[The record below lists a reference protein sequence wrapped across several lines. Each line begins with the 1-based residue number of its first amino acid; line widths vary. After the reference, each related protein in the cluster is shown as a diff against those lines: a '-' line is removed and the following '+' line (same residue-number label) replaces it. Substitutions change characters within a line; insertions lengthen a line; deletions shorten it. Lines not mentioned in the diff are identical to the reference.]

1 MIKLL
6 GIMSISLFI
15 QACTATPPPST
26 SGYVP
31 RSSTMSTPSYST
43 DRIKQKREAE
53 FAQKLI
59 AIQQRNPVRDAHNL
73 ASQGNKYLWAY
84 QSGRGGSTKAP
95 GLTRQQLTNLR
106 GCSLVQLKGM
116 GDVIYG
122 DNHLKYR
129 VAARNYAKQ
138 FNLAILPY
146 CR

>member
-6 GIMSISLFI
+6 SIMSISLFI

-31 RSSTMSTPSYST
+31 RTSGNNTPSYST
-43 DRIKQKREAE
+43 DLIKQKREAE
-53 FAQKLI
+53 YAQKLA
-59 AIQQRNPVRDAHNL
+59 AIKRQNPIRDAHNL
-73 ASQGNKYLWAY
+73 AAQGNKYLWVY

-95 GLTRQQLTNLR
+95 GLSTQQLSNLR
-106 GCSLVQLKGM
+106 GCQLVLLQGM
-116 GDVIYG
+116 GDTIYG

-129 VAARNYAKQ
+129 IAARNYAKQ
-138 FNLAILPY
+138 FNLTMLPY